1 MREERVGLVV
11 AEAVESSPSSAPA
24 PTSDEAPREP
34 RVVIVGG
41 GFGGLYA
48 AKALGDQPV
57 SITLVDRR
65 NHHLFQPLLYQV
77 ASAAL
82 SPADI
87 ASPIRAILRKQ
98 ANITV
103 LLAEVTGIDVG
114 AREVVLDDGTRLPYD
129 YLILAAGTSH
139 AYFGH
144 DEWEPLAPGLKSL
157 EDALEIRR
165 RVLRAFEEAERER
178 DPAEREALLTFVVV
192 GGGPTGVE
200 LAGSIAEIS
209 RFTLARD
216 FDHIDPTKARVI
228 LLEGADRLLLTFP
241 EKLGKKAAAYLRR
254 LGVQVRT
261 GAMVTGIDP
270 EGVLLGEER
279 IPARTVLWA
288 AGVRASPVAKT
299 LGVELDRA
307 GRVVIG
313 PDLSVPG
320 HPEIFVIGDLAAGK
334 DQSGKPLPGTAPVAI
349 QQGHWAA
356 ANIVRA
362 VRGEPTRSFRYK
374 DRGNMATVGRNVA
387 VADIKGLKLTGFI
400 AWLAWAVVHVFNLI
414 GYKNRVL
421 VSLQWILA
429 YVTFQR
435 GARLITEEPDTRV
448 TPRASA

>member
-1 MREERVGLVV
+1 MSP
-11 AEAVESSPSSAPA
+11 ESSSPDAS
-24 PTSDEAPREP
+24 RVQ

-48 AKALGDQPV
+48 AKALRNLPV
-57 SITLVDRR
+57 QVTLVDRR

-77 ASAAL
+77 AAAAL

-98 ANITV
+98 SNTRV
-103 LLAEVTGIDVG
+103 LLAEVTAVDVG
-114 AREVVLDDGTRLPYD
+114 AREVVLDDGSRLPYD

-144 DEWEPLAPGLKSL
+144 DEWEPYAPGLKSL

-165 RVLRAFEEAERER
+165 RVLRAFEEAERESN
-178 DPAEREALLTFVVV
+178 PAEREALLTFVIV

-216 FDHIDPTKARVI
+216 FEHIDPTKAQVI

-241 EKLGKKAAAYLRR
+241 EKLGRKAAGYLKR
-254 LGVQVRT
+254 LGVRVRT

-279 IPARTVLWA
+279 IRARTVLWA
-288 AGVRASPVAKT
+288 AGVRASPLAKT

-334 DQSGKPLPGTAPVAI
+334 DRRGKLLPGTAPVAI
-349 QQGHWAA
+349 QQGHWVA
-356 ANIVRA
+356 ANIGRA
-362 VRGEPTRSFRYK
+362 VRGERTVPFRYK

-400 AWLAWAVVHVFNLI
+400 AWIAWAVVHVFNLI

-421 VSLQWILA
+421 VAFQWIWA

-435 GARLITEEPDTRV
+435 GARLITEEPEARV
-448 TPRASA
+448 PVATST

>member
-1 MREERVGLVV
+1 MGRVV
-11 AEAVESSPSSAPA
+11 AESVELSPSVPA
-24 PTSDEAPREP
+24 RPASDDSLLKP

-48 AKALGDQPV
+48 AKALKDQPV
-57 SITLVDRR
+57 RVTLVDRR

-98 ANITV
+98 VNTTV
-103 LLAEVTGIDVG
+103 LLAEVTAIDVP
-114 AREVVLDDGTRLPYD
+114 AREVVLDDGSRLPYD

-165 RVLRAFEEAERER
+165 RVLRAFEEAEREP

-216 FDHIDPTKARVI
+216 FDHIDPTKAQVI

-241 EKLGKKAAAYLRR
+241 EKLGKKAAGYLKR
-254 LGVQVRT
+254 LGVRVRT

-270 EGVLLGEER
+270 QGVLLGEER

-288 AGVRASPVAKT
+288 AGVRASPLART
-299 LGVELDRA
+299 LGVDLDRA

-320 HPEIFVIGDLAAGK
+320 RPEIFVIGDLAAGK
-334 DQSGKPLPGTAPVAI
+334 DHRGKLLPGTAPVAI
-349 QQGHWAA
+349 QQGHWVAS
-356 ANIVRA
+356 NIARA
-362 VRGEPTRSFRYK
+362 VKGEPTVPFRYK

-387 VADIKGLKLTGFI
+387 VADIKGLKLTGFV

-421 VSLQWILA
+421 VTLQWIWA

-448 TPRASA
+448 APPTSS